1 MRTFKRP
8 MFRKGGNVGDG
19 IMTGIVDRSMHAADP
34 FVGETDQFPKIDVTS
49 GVQDTSG
56 NIDTSLPSEGKG
68 VEYLSEEFSAK
79 PVDIGKPKSV
89 EEYLATLK
97 EGAGEYGG
105 MDPLTSFLLT
115 AGPSVAGATSFA
127 DAVNR
132 LQPATKQLI
141 SQADAKAKY
150 NRDLRR
156 AAVNLGL
163 QDEQKFEDRRFNL
176 ALKMNDREY
185 QKFLTDDERG
195 YLNAVRQDDRVYNK
209 DLIKNTREFELSL
222 LRDKRAYDKLNE
234 EDRREY
240 DLKVADRARA
250 YQKLDEEER
259 REYEERLIKEGRAFE
274 LDKIKRAEDFQMKL
288 YDKEQAE
295 KEKLPA
301 AYYAD
306 KYYEDDSVKGEN
318 RKVFE
323 DNKLRSKFIE
333 KFGSQYEGFLNGGD
347 NDREEAQILKNK
359 RKKDLGKVFY
369 DLQTGEAKIVR
380 QTTDGEY
387 AFQVIDIDTF
397 KEETL
402 EDSEKKETSS
412 SLSRDDAE
420 AYASEKGLILIGERP
435 DDAGRNWLANEK
447 KRIGENA
454 VSMQDI
460 KDMMLKDKMDSMY
473 GNISKKKNTRTR

>member
-1 MRTFKRP
+1 MRTLKRP

-34 FVGETDQFPKIDVTS
+34 FVGDTDQFPKIDVTS
-49 GVQDTSG
+49 AVQDTSG
-56 NIDTSLPSEGKG
+56 NIDTSLPSEGRG

-97 EGAGEYGG
+97 EGAGDYGG
-105 MDPLTSFLLT
+105 YDPLTSFLLT
-115 AGPSVAGATSFA
+115 AGPNVAGARNFA
-127 DAVNR
+127 DAINR
-132 LQPATKQLI
+132 LKPATQQLI
-141 SQADAKAKY
+141 KSADAKAKY
-150 NRDLRR
+150 DRDLRR

-222 LRDKRAYDKLNE
+222 LRDKRAYDKLSE

-240 DLKVADRARA
+240 DLKLADRARA
-250 YQKLDEEER
+250 YQKLDVEEQR
-259 REYEERLIKEGRAFE
+259 AYEEKLIKEGRAFE
-274 LDKIKRAEDFQMKL
+274 LDKIKRAEDFERER
-288 YDKEQAE
+288 YDLEKAE
-295 KEKLPA
+295 NEKLPA

-306 KYYEDDSVKGEN
+306 KYYGDDSVKGEN
-318 RKVFE
+318 RKIFE

-347 NDREEAQILKNK
+347 NDRDEAQIIKNK

-380 QTTDGEY
+380 QTTDGKF
-387 AFQVIDIDTF
+387 ALQVIDIDTF
-397 KEETL
+397 VQEDPPKGSTKEE
-402 EDSEKKETSS
+402 K
-412 SLSRDDAE
+412 DAE
-420 AYASEKGLILIGERP
+420 IDERFKILSPDQKKIIEEIQKNKP
-435 DDAGRNWLANEK
+435 DDFGTGA
-447 KRIGENA
+447 
-454 VSMQDI
+454 
-460 KDMMLKDKMDSMY
+460 
-473 GNISKKKNTRTR
+473 

>member
-1 MRTFKRP
+1 MATPFNSP
-8 MFRKGGNVGDG
+8 AG
-19 IMTGIVDRSMHAADP
+19 ILIEITTP
-34 FVGETDQFPKIDVTS
+34 S
-49 GVQDTSG
+49 GA
-56 NIDTSLPSEGKG
+56 PSFW
-68 VEYLSEEFSAK
+68 YLVMSW
-79 PVDIGKPKSV
+79 
-89 EEYLATLK
+89 ATN
-97 EGAGEYGG
+97 
-105 MDPLTSFLLT
+105 
-115 AGPSVAGATSFA
+115 FA
-127 DAVNR
+127 DAINR

-141 SQADAKAKY
+141 AGADAKAKY

-222 LRDKRAYDKLNE
+222 LKDKRAYDKLSE

-250 YQKLDEEER
+250 YQKLDVEEQR
-259 REYEERLIKEGRAFE
+259 AYEEKLIKEGRAFE
-274 LDKIKRAEDFQMKL
+274 LDKIKRAEDFQRER
-288 YDKEQAE
+288 YDLEKAE

-306 KYYEDDSVKGEN
+306 KYYGDDSVKGEN
-318 RKVFE
+318 RKIFE

-347 NDREEAQILKNK
+347 NDRDEAQIIKNK

-380 QTTDGEY
+380 QTTDGKF
-387 AFQVIDIDTF
+387 ALQVIDINTF
-397 KEETL
+397 IEEDPPAGSTKEEKDAKIDERYEYLSDDQRRIL
-402 EDSEKKETSS
+402 EDIRKNK
-412 SLSRDDAE
+412 
-420 AYASEKGLILIGERP
+420 P
-435 DDAGRNWLANEK
+435 DDFGTGA
-447 KRIGENA
+447 
-454 VSMQDI
+454 
-460 KDMMLKDKMDSMY
+460 
-473 GNISKKKNTRTR
+473 

>member
-1 MRTFKRP
+1 MKTFRRP

-34 FVGETDQFPKIDVTS
+34 FVGDTDQFPKIDVTS
-49 GVQDTSG
+49 AVQDTSG
-56 NIDTSLPSEGKG
+56 NIDTSLPSEGRG

-97 EGAGEYGG
+97 EGAGDYGG
-105 MDPLTSFLLT
+105 YDPLTSFLLT
-115 AGPSVAGATSFA
+115 AGPNVAGARNFA
-127 DAVNR
+127 DAINR
-132 LQPATKQLI
+132 LKPATQQLI
-141 SQADAKAKY
+141 KSADAKAKY
-150 NRDLRR
+150 DRDLRR

-222 LRDKRAYDKLNE
+222 LRDKRAYDKLSE

-240 DLKVADRARA
+240 DLKLADRARA
-250 YQKLDEEER
+250 YQKLDVEEQR
-259 REYEERLIKEGRAFE
+259 AYEEKLIKEGRAFE
-274 LDKIKRAEDFQMKL
+274 LDKIKRAEDFERER
-288 YDKEQAE
+288 YDLEKAE

-306 KYYEDDSVKGEN
+306 KYYADDSVKGEN
-318 RKVFE
+318 RKIFE

-347 NDREEAQILKNK
+347 NDRDEAQIIKNK

-380 QTTDGEY
+380 QTTDGKF
-387 AFQVIDIDTF
+387 ALQVIDIDTF
-397 KEETL
+397 VQEDPPKGSTKEE
-402 EDSEKKETSS
+402 K
-412 SLSRDDAE
+412 DAE
-420 AYASEKGLILIGERP
+420 IDERFKILSPDQKKIIEEIQKNKP
-435 DDAGRNWLANEK
+435 DDFGTGA
-447 KRIGENA
+447 
-454 VSMQDI
+454 
-460 KDMMLKDKMDSMY
+460 
-473 GNISKKKNTRTR
+473 